1 MGCFVAQATDTFNE
15 AAPTRLSL
23 FWLHMGRLRYT
34 LRNQTENTAF
44 QAVAQRFSCEDR
56 LEDRGLMGLR
66 VQLLPRWDFTENFL
80 GSLVIATIEPSGSHA
95 RARLPRSKISG
106 LARSLGLLTALHG
119 PGRIDSPGLTI
130 RRSVRHPHARLRS
143 TRLSSSPRISSQTVA
158 QARSSRVFL
167 QMASN
172 SRSNNQL
179 LVFAVL

>member
-1 MGCFVAQATDTFNE
+1 MGCFVAQATDAFNE
-15 AAPTRLSL
+15 GHLAASF
-23 FWLHMGRLRYT
+23 FWLHMGRLRYI
-34 LRNQTENTAF
+34 LPNQTENTAF
-44 QAVAQRFSCEDR
+44 QAVVAQRFSCEDR

-80 GSLVIATIEPSGSHA
+80 GSLVIS
-95 RARLPRSKISG
+95 R
-106 LARSLGLLTALHG
+106 
-119 PGRIDSPGLTI
+119 
-130 RRSVRHPHARLRS
+130 
-143 TRLSSSPRISSQTVA
+143 TVA